1 MSSTYLGLFSNNFN
15 RIDVFKGKA
24 IKHKPPSF
32 SFLDEEGDNSAKLKK
47 QTLVKRLTFVRQF
60 DSHIKSRK
68 GQELK
73 DIIHDPKQL
82 EAMLISCFESW
93 KVQTPEGDIQTP
105 KAAYLL
111 SFSSNLKMW
120 ILSQTHHVIDISRL
134 VFKQLQSN
142 QKHLQMR
149 CLHVCSTLLDE
160 LSALI

>member
-1 MSSTYLGLFSNNFN
+1 M
-15 RIDVFKGKA
+15 
-24 IKHKPPSF
+24 
-32 SFLDEEGDNSAKLKK
+32 K
-47 QTLVKRLTFVRQF
+47 QFETHV
-60 DSHIKSRK
+60 KSRK
-68 GQELK
+68 GQKLK

-93 KVQTPEGDIQTP
+93 KIYTPEGDVQTP
-105 KAAYLL
+105 KTAYLL

-142 QKHLQMR
+142 QRHLQMR
-149 CLHVCSTLLDE
+149 CLHACSTLSDE

>member
-1 MSSTYLGLFSNNFN
+1 M
-15 RIDVFKGKA
+15 
-24 IKHKPPSF
+24 
-32 SFLDEEGDNSAKLKK
+32 K
-47 QTLVKRLTFVRQF
+47 QFETHV
-60 DSHIKSRK
+60 KSRK
-68 GQELK
+68 GQKLK

-93 KVQTPEGDIQTP
+93 KIYTPEGDVQTP
-105 KAAYLL
+105 KTAYLMG
-111 SFSSNLKMW
+111 FSSNLKMW

-142 QKHLQMR
+142 QRHLQMQ